1 MSSSKNLGDVFTG
14 GATTSQHVD
23 AEDDDHFQNTTFKL
37 KRTRSLGLLDEFI
50 EQTGADEDNKEE
62 PGNKGTPI
70 KDESGRSPL
79 EKPKEDFNSERNV
92 ELESDDRSFKDVN
105 ASEDDSSDM
114 KRLPASL
121 TSPEI
126 LPHDDT
132 DIQTEPSRHVDYLS
146 HQWDVSDISKSWR
159 YVTQKRKDVANAAR
173 LENASWRTWAQRRS
187 NLKTISPEAVNWS
200 KDSDV
205 TWLYGPI
212 LKDDNNSNYDDVDH
226 HKRVTTATS
235 AVAGDISIPNKENN
249 GPKPILKRRT
259 VQDMMISH
267 SNLLKLQL
275 ATNRMNEKSRQQQ
288 ILHNKAKEDQK
299 DKKSNDPPEYDDY
312 DAISEKLNTQ
322 YKINSSG
329 GSISSSI
336 DINNKTLLPEK
347 GYIPES
353 SLGSPSTSSLAEGQ
367 TNEKSPGIVL
377 SIPQSNNQASSGID
391 GRTSSSLSSKERRH
405 IHFNDEVQQC
415 RAVEVYSDD
424 DDDNDEYYDYGADDD
439 DEYYNDDDSGFDYDS
454 NRDQD
459 SDFDENNEDDEDE
472 EGGFFL
478 NVKSLSSGNISA
490 PGLSS
495 KGSTSPDKGT
505 DAYDEFSQDEQRPSY
520 KSNTEDT
527 ASIST
532 NNSKVYKTIHILPPT
547 TLNYGSSDEESDDQ
561 NPYMSSLSHNVNNS
575 RGYDYYY
582 DYNTVYTIDPNHAIY
597 GTVDHDEGKV
607 PDVVDVPENITM
619 GSNFDYKLIE
629 ERDMMNG
636 EKEPHEIYM
645 KGETRDG
652 ASSPAVMN
660 QEPVHKL
667 ESPADSTH
675 GFGSFNDNSGRSG
688 DGNRDE
694 NIDVDRTY
702 KSTNTSDS
710 ENDESDDSDDG
721 LLIKTR
727 RSSQS
732 LAQQVFSGSSMTALS
747 EGNDLH
753 FPKDF
758 TEPTV
763 ASAHISA
770 INPNH
775 SSSSIS
781 KQPRSSGSLSQLF
794 FGDGLTPSDEHSNDL
809 AKAFFNAHDSNT
821 TSSSAA
827 SDRSSESGSKKNISN
842 TQRKTSPLPPQTTST
857 NAFRESSGCQDIPR
871 GGGFSLH
878 NGSSLDE
885 SEDESGPLG
894 NKTSSYV
901 SLSHVADKNRI
912 TSVSPEPNENPSDIS
927 SQNSANSNN
936 SILQGNNLMNQ
947 AKGIASHL
955 LNNWKNND

>member
-50 EQTGADEDNKEE
+50 EQTGTDEDSNEE
-62 PGNKGTPI
+62 PRNKVTLQ
-70 KDESGRSPL
+70 KEESGRSPL
-79 EKPKEDFNSERNV
+79 EKPKEDFDSEANM
-92 ELESDDRSFKDVN
+92 ELESDDRSSKDVN
-105 ASEDDSSDM
+105 TSEEDSSDM
-114 KRLPASL
+114 KRLPVSL

-212 LKDDNNSNYDDVDH
+212 LRDDNNSNYDDVDH

-288 ILHNKAKEDQK
+288 ILHNKAKED
-299 DKKSNDPPEYDDY
+299 KKSNDPPEFDDY
-312 DAISEKLNTQ
+312 DAISEKLNSQ

-329 GSISSSI
+329 SSIANSI
-336 DINNKTLLPEK
+336 DIENKASLPEK
-347 GYIPES
+347 GYISES
-353 SLGSPSTSSLAEGQ
+353 SLGSPSTSSLAEGLA
-367 TNEKSPGIVL
+367 NEKSPGIVL
-377 SIPQSNNQASSGID
+377 SFSQNNNQAPSGID
-391 GRTSSSLSSKERRH
+391 EHASSSLSSKERRH

-415 RAVEVYSDD
+415 KAVEVYSDD
-424 DDDNDEYYDYGADDD
+424 DDDNDGYYDYGADDD

-454 NRDQD
+454 NKDQD
-459 SDFDENNEDDEDE
+459 SDSDENNEDDEDE

-478 NVKSLSSGNISA
+478 NVKSLSSGNIAA

-495 KGSTSPDKGT
+495 KGNTSPDKGMN
-505 DAYDEFSQDEQRPSY
+505 AYDESSQDERRPSY

-561 NPYMSSLSHNVNNS
+561 NPYTSSLSHNVNNS

-597 GTVDHDEGKV
+597 GAVDHDEGKV

-619 GSNFDYKLIE
+619 GSNFDYKLME

-636 EKEPHEIYM
+636 ENEPHEIYT
-645 KGETRDG
+645 KGETRDS
-652 ASSPAVMN
+652 ANSPSEMN
-660 QEPVHKL
+660 QEREHEL
-667 ESPADSTH
+667 ESPTSSTH
-675 GFGSFNDNSGRSG
+675 GLGSFNGISGRSG
-688 DGNRDE
+688 DGSLDEGIDFNRKYE
-694 NIDVDRTY
+694 PV
-702 KSTNTSDS
+702 NTSDGES
-710 ENDESDDSDDG
+710 DESDDSDDG

-732 LAQQVFSGSSMTALS
+732 LAQQVFSGNSMTALS
-747 EGNDLH
+747 EEKDLH
-753 FPKDF
+753 FPENF
-758 TEPTV
+758 TEPNV
-763 ASAHISA
+763 SSAHISA

-794 FGDGLTPSDEHSNDL
+794 FGEGFTPSDGNSSDL
-809 AKAFFNAHDSNT
+809 AKAFFNTRDSNT

-827 SDRSSESGSKKNISN
+827 SDRSSESGSQKNINN
-842 TQRKTSPLPPQTTST
+842 TQKKTSPLPPQTTST
-857 NAFRESSGCQDIPR
+857 NAFRESSTGSQDIPR
-871 GGGFSLH
+871 SGGFSLH
-878 NGSSLDE
+878 DGSSLDE
-885 SEDESGPLG
+885 SEEESSPLG
-894 NKTSSYV
+894 NRASSYV

-912 TSVSPEPNENPSDIS
+912 TSVSPEPNENPSDTS

-936 SILQGNNLMNQ
+936 SILQGKNLMNQ